1 MAIRS
6 RPGNSTNKDINM
18 LKYTVVMPCLNE
30 ELTLAKCIEEAK
42 SGALSAG
49 AEIEI
54 IIADNGSTD
63 KSKEIAL
70 SAGCKVVD
78 VPIKGYGAALNSG
91 IQAATNSFV
100 VMGDSDLSYAFKD
113 APKFAKALEAGAD
126 IVIGNRFAG
135 GIHPGA
141 MPWHHK
147 YIGNPVLSFL
157 GRVFFSIPIKDF
169 HCGLRAVRKEKYLEA
184 NPVTTGMEFATEM
197 IARLANVGAVFN
209 EIPTQLRKDGRD
221 RKPHL
226 RSFPDGWRHLK
237 MMLLFSPQYF
247 QLLPGSLLSVI
258 GILGLASFGATG
270 KVNLLFAEGSLQTA
284 LFSTVF
290 LIVGIQLISA
300 SFVTMAY
307 ATSKNVVRFKP
318 WNSIEK
324 IVTSKGFLT
333 FTSVIS
339 LFSFASLISIG
350 SLWLSADFPAVDPI
364 SESRKTL
371 PLISLL
377 IVGVQGLMCSVQTRQ
392 ILSKFW

>member
-1 MAIRS
+1 
-6 RPGNSTNKDINM
+6 M
-18 LKYTVVMPCLNE
+18 LKYSVVMPCLNE
-30 ELTLAKCIEEAK
+30 ELTLARCIDEAK
-42 SGALSAG
+42 SGALIAA

-63 KSKEIAL
+63 RSKEIAL
-70 SAGCKVVD
+70 TAGCTVID
-78 VPIKGYGAALNSG
+78 VPVKGYGAALSAG

-100 VMGDSDLSYAFKD
+100 VMGDSDLSYAFED
-113 APKFAKALEAGAD
+113 APKFAKALEEGAD

-135 GIHPGA
+135 GVHPGA

-147 YIGNPVLSFL
+147 YIGNPILSLL
-157 GRVFFSIPIKDF
+157 GRVFFAIPIKDF
-169 HCGLRAVRKEKYLEA
+169 HCGLRAVRKDKYLEA

-197 IARLANVGAVFN
+197 IARFANVGAVFV

-247 QLLPGSLLSVI
+247 QLLPGSLLSAI
-258 GILGLASFGATG
+258 GIIGITSFGATG
-270 KVNLLFAEGSLQTA
+270 KVNLFFAEGSLQTA
-284 LFSTVF
+284 LFSAVF
-290 LIVGIQLISA
+290 LIVGTQLISA

-318 WNSIEK
+318 WNSIEM
-324 IVTSKGFLT
+324 IVTSRIFLALT
-333 FTSVIS
+333 VGIS
-339 LFSFASLISIG
+339 LLSLAFLISIG
-350 SLWLSADFPAVDPI
+350 SLWLSANFPAVDPI

-377 IVGVQGLMCSVQTRQ
+377 TVGVQGLMCSVQTRQ